1 MARYKIDHKEQTR
14 ERIIAAAGRCFK
26 KGGYSGIGV
35 DGLAK
40 EAGVT
45 SGAFY
50 GHFPSKEN
58 VFIETVVAGL
68 REVHDAVLNLQSE
81 HGDRWLEV
89 FVDFYLGTKRTCD
102 LTEACALQA
111 LTSEVTRS
119 NEAVREIYQAEMT
132 RLVNVVAQ
140 GLPQGTTSENVD
152 RAWTLLVM
160 LSGGVTMMRALIN
173 DALAAQVAQT
183 IKVAVLTL
191 IEVNLHH
198 RPGCHSR

>member
-50 GHFPSKEN
+50 GHFSSKEN
-58 VFIETVVAGL
+58 AFIETVVAGL
-68 REVHDAVLNLQSE
+68 REVQDAVLKLQSE
-81 HGDRWLEV
+81 YGARWLEV
-89 FVDFYLGTKRTCD
+89 FIDFYLSTQRTCD

-111 LTSEVTRS
+111 LTSEVARS
-119 NEAVREIYQAEMT
+119 NETVREFYQAEMIK
-132 RLVNVVAQ
+132 LVDVVAQ
-140 GLPQGTTSENVD
+140 GLFQGTTTGNLD

-160 LSGGVTMMRALIN
+160 LSGGVTMMRALA
-173 DALAAQVAQT
+173 DEALAAQVAQS
-183 IKVAVLTL
+183 IKFSALAL
-191 IEVNLHH
+191 IEGKAV
-198 RPGCHSR
+198 R